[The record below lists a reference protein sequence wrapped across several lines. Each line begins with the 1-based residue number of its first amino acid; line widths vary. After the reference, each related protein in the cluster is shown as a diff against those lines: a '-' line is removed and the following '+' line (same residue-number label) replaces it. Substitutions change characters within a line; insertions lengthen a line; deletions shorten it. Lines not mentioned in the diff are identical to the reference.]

1 MEEERGK
8 RSRCVWRINDRDETL
23 PVDEVTNSSFL
34 PPHHKLSVHGSMVG
48 LV

>member
-1 MEEERGK
+1 VIVMK
-8 RSRCVWRINDRDETL
+8 QL

-34 PPHHKLSVHGSMVG
+34 PPHDKLSVHKSMVG

>member
-1 MEEERGK
+1 MK
-8 RSRCVWRINDRDETL
+8 QF

-34 PPHHKLSVHGSMVG
+34 PPRHKFSVHGSMAG